1 MARPRKKILQ
11 KDISR
16 NSSIKI
22 TGTINKIKANERKY
36 TICLVIIF
44 MALFTVIG
52 YFTLKI
58 NVTKYDEYLKKG
70 SITLYSKVVAL
81 DETQVFSDQ
90 DGLKTDDYSI
100 TIYNGIEKEVRY
112 RILLRKDETL
122 TNLCDC
128 RDVEIK
134 PNNLRISFDGDI
146 VTYNDFNDIVIDT
159 GVLKEYEDKT
169 ITVKVWLSEDT
180 NTHFHGRFILER
192 ID

>member
-44 MALFTVIG
+44 MTLFTVIG

-58 NVTKYDEYLKKG
+58 NVTKYDEYLKRG

-81 DETQVFSDQ
+81 DEKQVFSDQ

-134 PNNLRISFDGDI
+134 PNNLRLSFDGDI
-146 VTYNDFNDIVIDT
+146 VTYNSFDDIVIDT
-159 GVLKEYEDKT
+159 GVLSEYEDKT
-169 ITVKVWLSEDT
+169 IKVKVWLSKDT

>member
-44 MALFTVIG
+44 MTLFTVIG

-58 NVTKYDEYLKKG
+58 NVTKYDEYLKRG

-81 DETQVFSDQ
+81 DETQVLNNQ
-90 DGLKTDDYSI
+90 DGLKTEDYSI

-128 RDVEIK
+128 RDVEIQ
-134 PNNLRISFDGDI
+134 PNNLRISFDGDV
-146 VTYNDFNDIVIDT
+146 VTYNSFDDIVIDT
-159 GVLKEYEDKT
+159 GVLSEYEDKT
-169 ITVKVWLSEDT
+169 IKVKVWLSEDT

>member
-1 MARPRKKILQ
+1 MVRPRKKILQ

-44 MALFTVIG
+44 MALFTVVG

-58 NVTKYDEYLKKG
+58 NVTKYDEYLKRG
-70 SITLYSKVVAL
+70 SITLYSKVVTL
-81 DETQVFSDQ
+81 DEKQVLNDQ
-90 DGLKTDDYSI
+90 DGLKTEDYLI

-112 RILLRKDETL
+112 RVLLRKDETL

-134 PNNLRISFDGDI
+134 PNNLRVSFDGDV
-146 VTYNDFNDIVIDT
+146 VTYNSFDDIVIDT
-159 GVLKEYEDKT
+159 GVLSEYEDKT
-169 ITVKVWLSEDT
+169 IKVKVWLNEDT

-192 ID
+192 VD